1 MQCMVAMSRV
11 DNAML
16 SAQFEFVQ
24 AKSNGGGENRA
35 CTQCFIILH
44 APTFVWHAWC
54 PSQIRRALEELKG
67 LLPNRGFKQLD
78 LSTDQIPE
86 PRNKGALLDTC
97 NTHWSTQRIQGIQK
111 IQKIRNECR
120 ALNGKEKDM
129 GWQGFSTYR
138 VENFKWRLENLS
150 RSPSLPTPSEWSGGF
165 APDSFGG
172 LSSLSGRAL
181 PGGFFRHTVC
191 PATIWIS
198 HYAGI
203 IETKHV
209 SIQIG
214 IRWNPWSFLS
224 FHGVV
229 GFLVVCRHKLYHDPA
244 VLCHTSG
251 SPHPEGPWGC
261 DASYC
266 LKQLQTI
273 QSNPWSTDGLIGFS
287 RFSTPLNEVTSKKSR
302 ILKGPCKYAFYI
314 VTSHTAC
321 QCCVLQ

>member
-67 LLPNRGFKQLD
+67 LLPIEASNNLTF
-78 LSTDQIPE
+78 STDQIPE

-97 NTHWSTQRIQGIQK
+97 NTHWSTQRLQEIQT
-111 IQKIRNECR
+111 IQKIRKSECL
-120 ALNGKEKDM
+120 AWTGKKNM
-129 GWQGFSTYR
+129 GWQGFN
-138 VENFKWRLENLS
+138 VS
-150 RSPSLPTPSEWSGGF
+150 RRKFHVAFRESFMFPSLPQPIRMQRRDSRLIPSEVCRLYLDEPCRRITMLESLKQKMSASKLEYGG
-165 APDSFGG
+165 
-172 LSSLSGRAL
+172 
-181 PGGFFRHTVC
+181 
-191 PATIWIS
+191 
-198 HYAGI
+198 
-203 IETKHV
+203 
-209 SIQIG
+209 
-214 IRWNPWSFLS
+214 NPWVSCHFMEL
-224 FHGVV
+224 
-229 GFLVVCRHKLYHDPA
+229 LVVWLFACINYTTILQQF
-244 VLCHTSG
+244 CHTSG

-273 QSNPWSTDGLIGFS
+273 QSNPWSTDGLIGF
-287 RFSTPLNEVTSKKSR
+287 
-302 ILKGPCKYAFYI
+302 FYVFLPRPSQWGYI
-314 VTSHTAC
+314 
-321 QCCVLQ
+321 